1 MAILELLS
9 RQRKQR
15 VGTADD
21 VLAAAA
27 RDHAAGKQV
36 DLADVDRALHEIG
49 MPVEHF
55 ATLVEVATIR
65 RDANAALEK
74 LGLAQTKQRRVT
86 ASIETETKKYE
97 EVRKAYLDRMAALEA
112 ERKAIDEVVA
122 KAQQARETL
131 LVPANV
137 LGSARQLYEDALAD
151 RQQASTT
158 VERLRR
164 ELRQYRE
171 RLKEADRWIGSI
183 TRSADRE
190 ITPVGIVKQSSQLPA
205 SVARQLEAP
214 ELDKKRA
221 QRRIDETEPQLREA
235 EDALDRAERA
245 VVSLEVEI
253 LQNN

>member
-21 VLAAAA
+21 LLAAAA
-27 RDHAAGKQV
+27 RDHAAGKEV

-65 RDANAALEK
+65 RNAGAALEK
-74 LGLAQTKQRRVT
+74 LGLAQTKQRRVA
-86 ASIETETKKYE
+86 ASIEAETKKYE

-137 LGSARQLYEDALAD
+137 LGSVRQRYEDALAD
-151 RQQASTT
+151 RQQASAT

-164 ELRQYRE
+164 ELRQHRD
-171 RLKEADRWIGSI
+171 RLKEAGRWIESI
-183 TRSADRE
+183 TRSVDRE
-190 ITPVGIVKQSSQLPA
+190 ITPVGIVKQPSRLPA
-205 SVARQLEAP
+205 SVIRQLEAP

-235 EDALDRAERA
+235 EDKLDRAERA
-245 VVSLEVEI
+245 VVAIEMEI
-253 LQNN
+253 LRN

>member
-36 DLADVDRALHEIG
+36 DLADVDRALHELG

-55 ATLVEVATIR
+55 ATLVEVATTR

-74 LGLAQTKQRRVT
+74 LGLAQTKQRRVA

-112 ERKAIDEVVA
+112 ERKAIDAVVA
-122 KAQQARETL
+122 KAHQARETL
-131 LVPANV
+131 LTPANV
-137 LGSARQLYEDALAD
+137 LGSVRQRYEDSLAD
-151 RQQASTT
+151 RQQALTT

-164 ELRQYRE
+164 ELRQHRE
-171 RLKEADRWIGSI
+171 RLKEADRWIDSI
-183 TRSADRE
+183 ARSADHE
-190 ITPVGIVKQSSQLPA
+190 ITPVGIVKQSSRPPA
-205 SVARQLEAP
+205 SVARQLEP
-214 ELDKKRA
+214 HELDKKRA

-235 EDALDRAERA
+235 EDVLDRAERA
-245 VVSLEVEI
+245 VVAIEVEI
-253 LQNN
+253 LKS